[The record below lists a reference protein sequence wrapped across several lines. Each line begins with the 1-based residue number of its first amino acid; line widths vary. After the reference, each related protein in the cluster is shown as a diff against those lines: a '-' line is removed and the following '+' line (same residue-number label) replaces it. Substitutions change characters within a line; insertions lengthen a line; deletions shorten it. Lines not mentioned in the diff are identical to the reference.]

1 MNSCLLKLSY
11 LCGILSFF
19 YWFFIKSS
27 IKLYPLSTFPE
38 LNEGGPVGVYL
49 QSYGSTMPMK
59 PAYFILDELEEP
71 IFIDLYT
78 NQTIGSTYQYTN
90 CWSKVNA
97 YRKIRLTD
105 VIYLNRRLFDHV
117 RNKDNAIN
125 ASDLLWQRVWLERRT
140 NWWPR
145 LVYQYEQLL
154 EDHR

>member
-11 LCGILSFF
+11 LCGVLSFF

-38 LNEGGPVGVYL
+38 LYEGGPVGVYL
-49 QSYGSTMPMK
+49 QNYGSTMPMK
-59 PAYFILDELEEP
+59 PAYFILDEWDEP

-90 CWSKVNA
+90 RWSKVNA
-97 YRKIRLTD
+97 YRRIKLTGL
-105 VIYLNRRLFDHV
+105 IYQNRRLFDHV

-125 ASDLLWQRVWLERRT
+125 ASEALWQLVWAHKRT

-145 LVYQYEQLL
+145 LIHQYEQLL
-154 EDHR
+154 EDHT